1 MQRITSHASSMSILV
16 MHLEEKSV
24 IRAENMICSACKAG
38 YESRRK
44 LNGVQDNEN
53 EGKVLKATSV

>member
-1 MQRITSHASSMSILV
+1 MSILV

-24 IRAENMICSACKAG
+24 TRAENMICSACKAG

-53 EGKVLKATSV
+53 EGKILKATSV